1 VAAVLL
7 QGVVERLGAL
17 SLLRAVGFTPGRI
30 RRLLVGEALVTVGL
44 GLAAGTL
51 AGCLAVTPALA
62 AASARVPLGWIAATC
77 GLTLVTAVVAA
88 VTAASRASIPERPR
102 TAGG

>member
-1 VAAVLL
+1 
-7 QGVVERLGAL
+7 
-17 SLLRAVGFTPGRI
+17 
-30 RRLLVGEALVTVGL
+30 
-44 GLAAGTL
+44 
-51 AGCLAVTPALA
+51 VTPALV
-62 AASARVPLGWIAATC
+62 AASARVPLGWIVATC